1 MNHIDLTNLDAKPAN
16 VSDEEWYAID
26 INDPLMRVC

>member
-1 MNHIDLTNLDAKPAN
+1 MNTNTNDLYTKPAD
-16 VSDEEWYAID
+16 VSDEEWNAID

>member
-1 MNHIDLTNLDAKPAN
+1 MNNIQNDQYAKPEHLT
-16 VSDEEWYAID
+16 DEEWYAID